1 MSFISKKED
10 KKSND
15 CDDVEII
22 CNPQEMVNQAEEL
35 KKLKA
40 TLEESNAREKLQAL
54 RIEELEKENAEKNEN
69 KEKILIYENELR

>member
-10 KKSND
+10 RKINND

-22 CNPQEMVNQAEEL
+22 CNPQEIVNQAEEL

-40 TLEESNAREKLQAL
+40 ILEEANAREKMQAL
-54 RIEELEKENAEKNEN
+54 RI
-69 KEKILIYENELR
+69 

>member
-1 MSFISKKED
+1 
-10 KKSND
+10 
-15 CDDVEII
+15 
-22 CNPQEMVNQAEEL
+22 MVNQAEEL